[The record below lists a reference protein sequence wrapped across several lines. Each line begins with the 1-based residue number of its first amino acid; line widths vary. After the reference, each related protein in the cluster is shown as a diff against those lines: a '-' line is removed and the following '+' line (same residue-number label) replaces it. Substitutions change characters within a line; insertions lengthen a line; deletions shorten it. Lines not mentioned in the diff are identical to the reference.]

1 MQLQDLKPK
10 TKRAKSRQIGRG
22 GKRGKT
28 SGRGHKGQKARAGH
42 KIRPEIRDLIKKLP
56 KRRGRG
62 MNINR
67 SHQVPVKTVTLARV
81 SQLFTVGQTV
91 TVKTLAAK
99 GLIDRG
105 VRKVKIVGVA
115 KLTSKLQVRGC
126 AVSATVR
133 ETIEKA
139 GGTIS

>member
-10 TKRAKSRQIGRG
+10 TKRVKSRQIGRG

-62 MNINR
+62 VNINR
-67 SHQVPVKTVTLARV
+67 SHQVPIKAVSLARV
-81 SQLFTVGQTV
+81 AKEFGTNQPV
-91 TVKTLAAK
+91 TIKTLAAK

-105 VRKVKIVGVA
+105 VRKVKIVGTA
-115 KLTSKLQVRGC
+115 ELAGKLQVRGC
-126 AVSATVR
+126 AVSATAR

>member
-10 TKRAKSRQIGRG
+10 TKRVKSRQIGRG

-62 MNINR
+62 VNINR
-67 SHQVPVKTVTLARV
+67 SHQVPIKAVSLARV
-81 SQLFTVGQTV
+81 AKEFATGQTI
-91 TVKTLAAK
+91 TLKALAAK
-99 GLIDRG
+99 GLVDRG
-105 VRKVKIVGVA
+105 VRKVKIVGTA
-115 KLTSKLQVRGC
+115 ALTGKLNVSGC
-126 AVSATVR
+126 AVSATAR